1 MNARARETCAQDRFI
16 VSSPSCNF
24 GHLVTGGGFFVTDA
38 PQPSLIV
45 DVSERNNMTVSY
57 GLDGVW
63 SSNSMS
69 IFFSSKFKPSE
80 LQERFLYL

>member
-38 PQPSLIV
+38 PQPSVIV
-45 DVSERNNMTVSY
+45 DVSEASINTWNIEAINTDTVDHFIDVS
-57 GLDGVW
+57 GTNV
-63 SSNSMS
+63 
-69 IFFSSKFKPSE
+69 
-80 LQERFLYL
+80 

>member
-38 PQPSLIV
+38 PQP
-45 DVSERNNMTVSY
+45 D
-57 GLDGVW
+57 
-63 SSNSMS
+63 
-69 IFFSSKFKPSE
+69 
-80 LQERFLYL
+80 